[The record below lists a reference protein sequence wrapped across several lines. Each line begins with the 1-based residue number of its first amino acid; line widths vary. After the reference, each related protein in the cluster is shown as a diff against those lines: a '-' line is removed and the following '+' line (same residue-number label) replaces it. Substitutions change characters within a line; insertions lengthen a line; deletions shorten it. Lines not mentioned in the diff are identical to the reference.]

1 MVTYRFHLSRKEFLL
16 KHPEE
21 VFNIIRDAIVLIDS
35 ESQEGNYLQGQVD
48 LGHSAMVLLQILL
61 TKNPESAVQHCTE
74 KLIGQHPSA
83 VTVLTRALDS
93 LLGLDTKAGERLFT
107 SNGSFIFIPIDTGPA
122 PPDLSVAEKVIEL
135 TNDFSLPFCQLKL
148 QLLFNAET
156 KGDVRNEIVDV
167 MFKAAVADSRSR
179 RSNWVGLVRLMSHDA
194 VRQVRYH
201 DGSSIRFPD

>member
-1 MVTYRFHLSRKEFLL
+1 
-16 KHPEE
+16 
-21 VFNIIRDAIVLIDS
+21 
-35 ESQEGNYLQGQVD
+35 
-48 LGHSAMVLLQILL
+48 
-61 TKNPESAVQHCTE
+61 
-74 KLIGQHPSA
+74 
-83 VTVLTRALDS
+83 
-93 LLGLDTKAGERLFT
+93 LDTKAGERLFT